1 MSNKNLNII
10 LMNNLKNYL
19 NQWTIIES
27 QLNIMLNKLSI
38 TNSLKEELKLEKN
51 EKELVDIPDNLSK
64 ILELIKNNK
73 ELIELTFRNG
83 ILNNLKI
90 DSNELD
96 SKCHELDKTSTK
108 LNINLYTID
117 SKLRQLIELIQFFTS
132 ETLLNNKPNLRDS
145 IINKINGLN
154 IDFKNINSDLEL
166 SNDLLNEIISKV
178 NAILFKYDD
187 FLEQSYQKR
196 FMQESELLFKKFE
209 TNTNK
214 VLTNATHQVKS
225 LIEEYNNISNDFELL
240 KKSFN
245 NSEKQNKNLQDK
257 FKKYEQT
264 LNEITQDHFNGIKE
278 ILNEKVNELD
288 YLTKDKIL
296 VIDKSYENAQ
306 NNHEKFKDLV
316 EKAGVYNLIAN
327 YKDKAKEEKE
337 EYQKYRENTSK
348 ALYAAIGFTIF
359 VISIPLID
367 HWWSGQAINID
378 YYLILVRLS
387 ISIMILVLAL
397 FFSKQAAKHY
407 ECYQENNRTF
417 LQLAALEPFIANM
430 SHEDQLA
437 IRKQLVPTYFNQNAD
452 GKFASKGDEV
462 DISTNVHSLLSQTL
476 TLLAEKKDQ
485 KSSTNEVETPPS
497 SR

>member
-1 MSNKNLNII
+1 M
-10 LMNNLKNYL
+10 
-19 NQWTIIES
+19 
-27 QLNIMLNKLSI
+27 
-38 TNSLKEELKLEKN
+38 
-51 EKELVDIPDNLSK
+51 
-64 ILELIKNNK
+64 
-73 ELIELTFRNG
+73 
-83 ILNNLKI
+83 
-90 DSNELD
+90 
-96 SKCHELDKTSTK
+96 
-108 LNINLYTID
+108 
-117 SKLRQLIELIQFFTS
+117 
-132 ETLLNNKPNLRDS
+132 
-145 IINKINGLN
+145 
-154 IDFKNINSDLEL
+154 
-166 SNDLLNEIISKV
+166 NEIISKV

-257 FKKYEQT
+257 FTKYEQT

-278 ILNEKVNELD
+278 TLNEKVNELD
-288 YLTKDKIL
+288 YLTKDKIS

-430 SHEDQLA
+430 SHEDQLT

-485 KSSTNEVETPPS
+485 KSSTNEVETPPLLDS
-497 SR
+497 